1 MTMTRH
7 AVLTKQTSM
16 NRREREIKNRKKK
29 KIVLTRKTYKR
40 GMPES
45 ILLSQDPVTN
55 AKDST

>member
-1 MTMTRH
+1 MTRH
-7 AVLTKQTSM
+7 TVLTKQTSM
-16 NRREREIKNRKKK
+16 NSRERKK

-40 GMPES
+40 GMPKS

>member
-1 MTMTRH
+1 MSRQNMTMTRH
-7 AVLTKQTSM
+7 TVLTKQTSM
-16 NRREREIKNRKKK
+16 NRRERKK

>member
-1 MTMTRH
+1 MTMTRY

-16 NRREREIKNRKKK
+16 NRREREIKNRKK